1 MLTLGGI
8 QTVGSSA
15 GDHLHS
21 PTISS
26 PSHSSDSSFIDS
38 SVSSSLLRPYQ
49 KPEDNKPLQSAF
61 TARPGLNQ
69 LRSVVSPSFSP
80 LLNPAMMA
88 AQMGLLNSPN
98 TLISMMQAAA
108 AQTSILHQQSRNAA
122 ANRNSHFMPNVLHH
136 FSAMHGSHLM
146 AAAAA
151 VQHNSTSKIASM
163 GTSGVVS
170 STSPQSSSAAS
181 TNARDVC
188 VELCVVCGDKASGRH
203 YGAVSCEG
211 CKGFFKRSIR
221 KQIGY
226 VCRGSK
232 DCPVTKFHRN
242 RCQYC
247 RLRKCL
253 TMGMRSES
261 VQAERRPVGSVTSN
275 EAAPTMV
282 PTTSAAQPRPLR
294 EHEPV
299 ASMKQSD
306 AFINGLL
313 AIVKNEVGNI
323 QEAEKKDLDGLDV
336 GNSSPMSVQRQLS
349 ASPEP
354 QMTIEKRDSMGEDE
368 SGIDVSTVV
377 GLPQSSSPSS
387 SGAASSISDDGA
399 VLLNAEKAKFELPVP
414 HPMPRELNIQFVC
427 ETASRLLFL
436 SVHWIK
442 NIKALSSN
450 ASILESTMK
459 SKWCDVFV
467 LGLMQ
472 CSSQFCLSNMLSAM
486 STHLSA
492 CSRIGQLKTERFE
505 EVNEQINFLLKLVH
519 RFEELKL
526 SAMEFAYLKLI
537 SFTAN
542 DLPGA
547 SLDSQVRSVHTQ
559 ALQELYDHILAT
571 GAPNC
576 DDSTSEADSGSAAAQ
591 LTSNLYATVDRYGQ
605 LLMLMPTLRWFKQSV
620 LVELFFSGL
629 IGNLSIETV
638 MPFIL
643 AMDVMN
649 VFDSPT
655 GSDALPGAQ
664 SLANILGKSD

>member
-1 MLTLGGI
+1 
-8 QTVGSSA
+8 
-15 GDHLHS
+15 
-21 PTISS
+21 
-26 PSHSSDSSFIDS
+26 
-38 SVSSSLLRPYQ
+38 
-49 KPEDNKPLQSAF
+49 
-61 TARPGLNQ
+61 
-69 LRSVVSPSFSP
+69 
-80 LLNPAMMA
+80 MMA

-108 AQTSILHQQSRNAA
+108 AQTSILQQQNRNATASRN
-122 ANRNSHFMPNVLHH
+122 SQFMPNILHH

-151 VQHNSTSKIASM
+151 VQHNSTSKIASV

-275 EAAPTMV
+275 DAAPTMV

-323 QEAEKKDLDGLDV
+323 QEAEKKDLDVLDM
-336 GNSSPMSVQRQLS
+336 GNSSPMSIQRQLS

-354 QMTIEKRDSMGEDE
+354 QVTIEKRDSVGEDE
-368 SGIDVSTVV
+368 SAIDVSTVV

-450 ASILESTMK
+450 ASVLESTMK

-472 CSSQFCLSNMLSAM
+472 CSSQFRLSNMLSAM

-519 RFEELKL
+519 RFDELKL

-537 SFTAN
+537 SFTAD

-547 SLDSQVRSVHTQ
+547 SLDPQVRSVHTQ